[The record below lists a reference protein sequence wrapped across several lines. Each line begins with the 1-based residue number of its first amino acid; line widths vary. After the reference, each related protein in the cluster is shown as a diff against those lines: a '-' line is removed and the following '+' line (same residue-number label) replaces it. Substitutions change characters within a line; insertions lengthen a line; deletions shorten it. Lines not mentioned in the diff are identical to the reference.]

1 MLSSSLLSFDARES
15 TLPVL
20 SFFKTL
26 HAEKSASFLSRARS
40 KRQKLR
46 HEHYSTNNM
55 PVIIKERHGDRRL
68 AAIRN
73 TLSRFEFKRSKM
85 QRQFHESF
93 LRAVAQHLY
102 RDDHDVDFDDICKR
116 NKWPD
121 MKQQVLCLTPR
132 RFGKTTAVAMFV
144 AAFAWCVPRS
154 VQSIFST
161 GRRASYK
168 LLQLVRELLIELGEE
183 DRVSNIKGK
192 EDLYVTGTSPGD
204 LRKISSYPGN
214 PKTLRGVGGDVLYL
228 EEAAFL
234 SEEVFGQVIIPLLEM
249 DTTALIAISTP
260 QDDLNFYSKMFE
272 MKDMKGEFFFNTMK
286 IGLVCPKCQT
296 SKNPTACTHMKDV
309 VPPWKSADKLEMVK
323 ALYGV
328 RKDLLARESMG
339 LITQDQSSVFKMSW
353 INNFLKRND
362 VPLLQAPKVI
372 FTSCDP
378 SGGGKSEM
386 GIISLTMIRGQ
397 ITVLAIDSYC
407 QKNVK
412 DIRMLLT
419 GHIEGIRAVPR
430 FADAYIVFIGE
441 GNMGNEASWMKE
453 IVSVYPK
460 VWSMD
465 ENGRDG
471 VFTSNER
478 KSQFA
483 AEAVRHFSGDSL
495 SMFENLL
502 VSNPFTRSIPY
513 AMRRSAIVEKLTKQL
528 CAFSRFVR
536 PRGHGKVRVE
546 FSGKGPHYDDQ
557 DDLVM
562 TLLIGLFFGSL
573 FLQRKTN
580 APYETMGL

>member
-1 MLSSSLLSFDARES
+1 MLATSLVSFQPTGEALS
-15 TLPVL
+15 VM

-26 HAEKSASFLSRARS
+26 HDEKSQSFRS
-40 KRQKLR
+40 HAHAKRQKLR
-46 HEHYSTNNM
+46 HEHYSVNNM

-73 TLSRFEFKRSKM
+73 TLTRFEFKRSKM

-93 LRAVAQHLY
+93 LRSVAQHLY
-102 RDDHDVDFDDICKR
+102 RDDHDVDFEEICQR

-144 AAFAWCVPRS
+144 ASFAWCVPRS

-168 LLQLVRELLIELGEE
+168 LLQLVRELLVELGEE
-183 DRVSNIKGK
+183 DRVSNIKSK
-192 EDLYVTGTSPGD
+192 EDLYVTGTNPGD

-272 MKDMKGEFFFNTMK
+272 MKDKKGEFFFNTMK
-286 IGLVCPKCQT
+286 IGLICAKCQK

-328 RKDLLARESMG
+328 KKDLLARESMG
-339 LITQDQSSVFKMSW
+339 LITNDQSSVFKMSW
-353 INNFLKRND
+353 INSFLNRK
-362 VPLLQAPKVI
+362 VAVAETPKII
-372 FTSCDP
+372 FTACDP

-397 ITVLAIDSYC
+397 ITLLSIDSYC

-412 DIRMLLT
+412 DIRLLLT
-419 GHIEGIRAVPR
+419 AHVEGIRKTPR

-441 GNMGNEASWMKE
+441 GNLGNEASWMKE

-460 VWSMD
+460 LWSMD

-471 VFTSNER
+471 VMTTNER

-483 AEAVRHFSGDSL
+483 AEGVRHFSGNSISL
-495 SMFENLL
+495 YKDLI
-502 VSNPFTRSIPY
+502 VSNPFTQSIPY
-513 AMRRSAIVEKLTKQL
+513 EMRRNAILEKLTKQL

-573 FLQRKTN
+573 FLLRKTS
-580 APYETMGL
+580 APYSSMGM